1 VKPNLRSP
9 ILLLASGALLLPLA
23 LWANERDNSAGTQAW
38 NKITDGKIE
47 LYTPDDPQAAT
58 GFLLTVKYLTAF
70 LKQAGP
76 FTFSDPPQLVVVA
89 FHSETEFSKYR
100 LNAGSC
106 AFYQQTEKGEYVVLQ
121 DLLPEHRSVSAH
133 EFTHFLAAHSGLK
146 LPLWLHEGI
155 ADVYSTLSV
164 SGDQVTAGEAVP
176 GRMKILHHQ
185 SWLPLPNLFSVGTG
199 SDYYSQPVK
208 MEIFYS
214 ESWLLTHMLA
224 LSPAYAPNFRA
235 FLRSISEG
243 RPAAESLQ
251 LNFHKSVG
259 DVEADLRAYSAQSH
273 LPEVSVA
280 LRVPP
285 LTAERFEV
293 STARSSDV
301 DVALSDLVLANPNSK
316 AEIQTRLA
324 TAASRFPEDA
334 KAEGALGYMA
344 MHQGR
349 LAEAREH
356 FHKAIDRHSTDAT
369 VYFYAAHYDREA
381 GIPDE
386 QVVPLLQQAL
396 EYNPANYE
404 AHLELAMAATGSHN
418 YALALEALSQ
428 LGTPRPEHAYAIA
441 YSLAYCYAQTDKL
454 DDARATIAKAKLL
467 ASNDQER
474 AEIRSL
480 LAFVEQQ
487 Q

>member
-1 VKPNLRSP
+1 MKLNLRSQN
-9 ILLLASGALLLPLA
+9 LLLTSAALLLPLA
-23 LWANERDNSAGTQAW
+23 LAANDRDPSAGNQPW
-38 NKITDGKIE
+38 NKVTDGKIE
-47 LYTPDDPQAAT
+47 LYTPDDPQSAT
-58 GFLLTVKYLTAF
+58 GFLLSLKYLTAF
-70 LKQAGP
+70 LKQSGP
-76 FTFSDPPQLVVVA
+76 FTFSDPPPLVVVA
-89 FHSETEFSKYR
+89 FHSEKEFSKYR

-121 DLLPEHRSVSAH
+121 DLLPDHRSVSAH

-155 ADVYSTLSV
+155 ADVYSTLSF
-164 SGDQVTAGEAVP
+164 SGDQVTVGEAVP
-176 GRMKILHHQ
+176 GRMRILHHQ
-185 SWLPLPNLFSVGTG
+185 PWLTLPSLFSVAIG
-199 SDYYSQPVK
+199 SDYYSQPGK

-224 LSPAYAPNFRA
+224 LSPAYAPQFPA
-235 FLRSISEG
+235 FLRSISQG

-251 LNFHKSVG
+251 QHFHKSIS
-259 DVEADLRAYSAQSH
+259 DVEADLRAYAAQSH
-273 LPEVSVA
+273 LPEVTVA

-285 LTAERFEV
+285 SPAASFQV
-293 STARSSDV
+293 STARGSDV
-301 DVALSDLVLANPNSK
+301 DVALSDLVMANPNSK

-334 KAEGALGYMA
+334 KAEEALGYMA

-356 FHKAIDRHSTDAT
+356 FHKAINRHSTDAT

-381 GIPDE
+381 GVPDE

-396 EYNPANYE
+396 EYKPDYYE
-404 AHLELAMAATGSHN
+404 AHLELAMAATGSRN
-418 YALALEALSQ
+418 YALALEALAK

-454 DDARATIAKAKLL
+454 DQARATIAKAKLL
-467 ASNDQER
+467 ASNDQEK
-474 AEIRSL
+474 AEIISL